1 MARRDSGIQAR
12 PRTAGPRT
20 ASRARHARWAG
31 LLVLL
36 ACVSTGAAAA
46 GAAEL
51 ETIAVEAAGP
61 PPAQAADASDAATE
75 RLIEISCRDD
85 ENRPPSWLDRTHSYL
100 TERLCEPAAWFDGF
114 FGDDRAL
121 EETPVGTFF
130 RVRNE
135 LRWDQEEGFRN
146 RVRLAANVELPRASR
161 RLRLVL
167 TRDEDVNGEFLPYLP
182 ENEADGAT
190 RVGLR
195 FNLSEHLRSRLDVDA
210 TVKAQWDSLNP
221 LLRARYRHVT
231 ELSRVTLVRFTQ
243 IAFWEGEEGFGTTSR
258 GDWEWLRD
266 VDRQVRVS
274 GQGTWSEN
282 SDGLD
287 WRTSIAHF
295 RQLDQISAVRAAV
308 GAFGRTDPDFETEE
322 YFANVS
328 YRRSF
333 IRPWLFYELRP
344 EHAWVI
350 DDESGNR
357 RGDWRFI
364 LTFEAQFENQWS
376 REDREARRAARR
388 ARRLE
393 KTTGADP
400 AAQPDA

>member
-1 MARRDSGIQAR
+1 VV
-12 PRTAGPRT
+12 
-20 ASRARHARWAG
+20 
-31 LLVLL
+31 LVLL
-36 ACVSTGAAAA
+36 TCGMAAGAGAA
-46 GAAEL
+46 AAEL
-51 ETIAVEAAGP
+51 ETIPVESREP
-61 PPAQAADASDAATE
+61 TTAQVAADSDAVQE
-75 RLIEISCRDD
+75 RLIEISCRDE
-85 ENRPPSWLDRTHSYL
+85 ENRPASWLDRTHSYL

-130 RVRNE
+130 RLRNE
-135 LRWDQEEGFRN
+135 LRWDQEEGVRN
-146 RVRLAANVELPRASR
+146 RVRVAANIELPRASR

-167 TRDEDVNGEFLPYLP
+167 SRDEDVNGEFLPYLP
-182 ENEADGAT
+182 ESEADGST

-195 FNLSEHLRSRLDVDA
+195 FNLSEHLRSRLDLDA

-231 ELSRVTLVRFTQ
+231 ELSQVTLVRFTQ

-274 GQGTWSEN
+274 GQGTWSEE
-282 SDGLD
+282 SDGID

-295 RQLDQISAVRAAV
+295 QQLDQRSAVRAAI
-308 GAFGRTDPDFETEE
+308 GAFGRTDPEFETEE
-322 YFANVS
+322 YFTNVS
-328 YRRSF
+328 FRRSF
-333 IRPWLFYELRP
+333 VRSWLFYELRP
-344 EHAWVI
+344 EHAWVL
-350 DDESGNR
+350 DDRSGNR

-364 LTFEAQFENQWS
+364 VTFEAQFENAYS

-388 ARRLE
+388 ARRL
-393 KTTGADP
+393 KQTTETDPVADP
-400 AAQPDA
+400 DA